1 MVINEVSKPIPGETV
16 PIPWQIMEVIHAK
29 KATTFTSFN
38 TKGYK

>member
-1 MVINEVSKPIPGETV
+1 MLRSKVSKPIPGETV

-38 TKGYK
+38 TKDYK